1 MILFI
6 CPSLNLLKWVS
17 LIAIPLQWSASP
29 TALCAEPGIIY
40 YVQKLS
46 RAPMACGTYMAQK
59 GISHSRRMSGTSLQL
74 TQEEMVVE
82 VPKLFKVA
90 KEVGALATEA
100 LGHIGSI

>member
-1 MILFI
+1 
-6 CPSLNLLKWVS
+6 
-17 LIAIPLQWSASP
+17 
-29 TALCAEPGIIY
+29 
-40 YVQKLS
+40 
-46 RAPMACGTYMAQK
+46 MAQK

-90 KEVGALATEA
+90 KEVGTLATEA